1 MSKDFQCP
9 PQLRLDYAVA
19 DIHFRKRS
27 IGRSGKTG
35 GGNESADAGRDCYK
49 FTAIGRGGDESVQQ
63 TLIFNERLYP
73 HT

>member
-27 IGRSGKTG
+27 FRTG
-35 GGNESADAGRDCYK
+35 WMVHDY
-49 FTAIGRGGDESVQQ
+49 
-63 TLIFNERLYP
+63 ERRYCFDR
-73 HT
+73 

>member
-27 IGRSGKTG
+27 FG
-35 GGNESADAGRDCYK
+35 GGRTGDRNSVLLAAGCDAKYSDG
-49 FTAIGRGGDESVQQ
+49 
-63 TLIFNERLYP
+63 
-73 HT
+73 

>member
-27 IGRSGKTG
+27 FRTEGVAAEYEGRCCLDGKIPG
-35 GGNESADAGRDCYK
+35 LADAY
-49 FTAIGRGGDESVQQ
+49 
-63 TLIFNERLYP
+63 
-73 HT
+73 